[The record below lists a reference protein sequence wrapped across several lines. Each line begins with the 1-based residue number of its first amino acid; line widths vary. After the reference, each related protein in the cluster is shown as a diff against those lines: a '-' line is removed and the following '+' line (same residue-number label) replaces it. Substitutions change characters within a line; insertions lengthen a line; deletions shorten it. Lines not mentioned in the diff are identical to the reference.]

1 MIIKL
6 NAEYKKRL
14 MESLRETVLLANNL
28 KLEASEREFY
38 SKINSMLMNQYSL
51 GKMQRACTLHFL
63 MRIRCM
69 PWMCHF
75 IIIANV
81 LIR

>member
-28 KLEASEREFY
+28 KLEVSEREFY
-38 SKINSMLMNQYSL
+38 SSHAEKLRKYLRQ
-51 GKMQRACTLHFL
+51 GFVEA
-63 MRIRCM
+63 
-69 PWMCHF
+69 
-75 IIIANV
+75 
-81 LIR
+81 